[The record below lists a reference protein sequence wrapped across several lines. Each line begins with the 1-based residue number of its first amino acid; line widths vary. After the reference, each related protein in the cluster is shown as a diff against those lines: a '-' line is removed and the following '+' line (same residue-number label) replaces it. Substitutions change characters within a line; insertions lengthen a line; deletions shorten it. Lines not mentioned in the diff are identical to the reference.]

1 MTPSSLPSRPA
12 CRCPLGASLC
22 RLDSIYAT
30 CPEKAGIL
38 PFLVPRGSGG
48 GIPRDWRAAAR
59 MERPTFFFHKMNRQR
74 CGSQHSHFQQR
85 LPQFQVDKLSFDLCS
100 AINGDKWRRPNRNC
114 GNECVRSRQPEASLL
129 LLLLSLLPLV

>member
-100 AINGDKWRRPNRNC
+100 AINGADGVSQIRIVAMNVCVVDNPKRPCYCCCCRC
-114 GNECVRSRQPEASLL
+114 CL
-129 LLLLSLLPLV
+129 